1 MNTIGAT
8 TVFSGRDNSGEAAIV
23 DSTYDDSFTQNL
35 LTQISQDAIRKQ
47 QKKDKDL
54 ADRKK
59 VMANMSYQFDPLG
72 VEELDNEMIAGVD
85 AYENWLT
92 EQYAAGADPSD
103 PTTEV
108 GKEALR
114 MKRALDVRKITG
126 KAAASKYQAALAA
139 GDEEGVDIAEN
150 TKWLEGYRAAKPTKE
165 GETVTQA
172 KSRYVDENPNYAK
185 RATGLYDFVA
195 PIGDKIEYQVNTRG
209 DKSIDLKKAGELI
222 DMYVITPEGQQKFKA
237 MRPDGN
243 YEAFK
248 ADQIKLIES
257 MKPSQ
262 MGKVT
267 SSKSSSS
274 SSGGGDKLDYSFKV
288 TRSNESNMWKA
299 DDPSI
304 NNGIVLSNKSGG
316 ELPLQDIKTSD
327 GKVVNGTPIA
337 ITKNSNGDLFLEYS
351 YKEENRLGTEV
362 KKGYVP
368 YAMFRDRIIEM
379 YGEDISKNIGESATT
394 ESSKSEDKSK
404 AEYKSKG
411 GISFT
416 VE

>member
-337 ITKNSNGDLFLEYS
+337 ITKNSKGDLFLEYS